1 MLKNDYSL
9 VVESQKGFLLLV
21 IHEKS
26 LMIHHIKCRVVKL
39 SSNRGKKI
47 RTCTSIYTSKIGCK
61 CSLHSNFGAIS
72 CVKHGGEGFSLSNPL
87 LFSKCSVVNS
97 MNQRNF
103 LCTLIKMTQTF
114 LNNTVSLVLP
124 QDVSSRAYKVTSI
137 SYNDTVIGHNVL
149 QIEQQL
155 QWVQL
160 LL

>member
-1 MLKNDYSL
+1 MC
-9 VVESQKGFLLLV
+9 ETWG
-21 IHEKS
+21 
-26 LMIHHIKCRVVKL
+26 R
-39 SSNRGKKI
+39 
-47 RTCTSIYTSKIGCK
+47 
-61 CSLHSNFGAIS
+61 
-72 CVKHGGEGFSLSNPL
+72 GFSLSNPL

-103 LCTLIKMTQTF
+103 LCTLIKMTKTF
-114 LNNTVSLVLP
+114 LNNTVNQVLP

>member
-1 MLKNDYSL
+1 
-9 VVESQKGFLLLV
+9 
-21 IHEKS
+21 
-26 LMIHHIKCRVVKL
+26 
-39 SSNRGKKI
+39 
-47 RTCTSIYTSKIGCK
+47 
-61 CSLHSNFGAIS
+61 
-72 CVKHGGEGFSLSNPL
+72 
-87 LFSKCSVVNS
+87 

-103 LCTLIKMTQTF
+103 LCTLIKMTKTF
-114 LNNTVSLVLP
+114 LNNTVNQVLP